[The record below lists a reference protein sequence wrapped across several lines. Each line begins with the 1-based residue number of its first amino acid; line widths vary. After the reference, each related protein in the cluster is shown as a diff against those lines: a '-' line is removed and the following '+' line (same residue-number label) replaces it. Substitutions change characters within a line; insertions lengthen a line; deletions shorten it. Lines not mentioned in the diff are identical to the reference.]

1 MRLAALQ
8 SLMNRELAT
17 YQVSRS
23 HHDLLVSKRPSRYL
37 PFCRPP
43 LHLHSMGSSSPALS
57 LLLEYVSAPDPLHTR
72 TCSTASLRFRSPS
85 RHQPEESTCG
95 EFPTTHL
102 VPLSVFHPLSAVSS
116 SSDLSGLFHPKA
128 ASKIRFPGVFPA
140 TKLPRLIAA
149 SYPHG
154 ISEVRLLRSYPHS
167 ANFPRRTFKALL
179 LVAIRNNRRWV

>member
-1 MRLAALQ
+1 MTFLFPRGLRGICH
-8 SLMNRELAT
+8 SVVPHFICTRW
-17 YQVSRS
+17 V
-23 HHDLLVSKRPSRYL
+23 HPLLRF
-37 PFCRPP
+37 PF
-43 LHLHSMGSSSPALS
+43 S
-57 LLLEYVSAPDPLHTR
+57 LEYVSVPDPLHTR

-179 LVAIRNNRRWV
+179 LVTIRNNRRWV